1 MATKLHIMSELAAQT
16 TQQLTQSVDNWK
28 SFLNSAAWLYKYPF
42 HEQVLIHAQRPD
54 ATACAPMQLW
64 NSRFGRWV
72 NKDAKGIAVIDD
84 SGDKPRLKYLFDVS
98 DTNARHNAPFRLWH
112 IKPEYEVQVIKELQN
127 AFGETGSG
135 SESLSDT
142 ILGMV
147 INAVSDNYT
156 DYCNDFLEAATDG
169 AFADMDSE
177 ERTAAFILQ
186 LVTGVSHI
194 ALVRLGIEPSSVLS
208 EDDYAGILQFN
219 STGAINQ
226 LGTAVSDISELVLR
240 QIERSVRSISRQQR
254 GTLAKPSNTLQNE
267 ADEAERSDDD
277 GNQLQ
282 QKRGLPDSQHS
293 NGQSEPREHRQI
305 RETAEEVPER
315 ESERVLQH
323 TDSDERPDG
332 ASVGDRQDGAGTGRT
347 DDGTDGADRE
357 RDREDESRESDALD
371 STNEQHSTESRGNGT
386 ERPDLRITE
395 YSLFP
400 TLEEQLQRIE
410 EAEAQKL
417 SAFSVFQAD
426 IDHELCRY
434 GSGFSQGK
442 FRIYKFFEGMP
453 SNEAAVAFLKKE
465 YGIGGHSH
473 TSLNGES
480 GFVDHDGKGL
490 HFSNHNY
497 EEKHTVTWRAVAQRL
512 RELIA
517 LDRYLTEE
525 EKAYLPTYE
534 QELAE
539 RQERIA
545 EESAAREALRAAAA
559 AMEETRKNA
568 EYAFSLGDTVQL
580 GMTTYTILGYDETT
594 VSLSDPKFPLLSE
607 DMPRDVFEQRLRES
621 PVNDRLIAEAQEAEP
636 QPGPATETV
645 EVIPAEENHL
655 PYDVVIQT
663 IRAEEHAPVKPAEKI
678 NFRITDDALGHG
690 GPKAKF
696 QMNINAIQTL
706 KAIESEQRLATA
718 DEQEVLSRY
727 VGWGGCADAFDET
740 KENWHSEY
748 AELKDLL
755 TEEEYESAR
764 ASVLNAHYTSPA
776 VIKAIYKAIENM
788 GFRTGN
794 ILEPS
799 CGIGNFFGLLPES
812 MAGSKLY
819 GIELD
824 SITGRI
830 AKQLYQNAN
839 ITIQGYEETA
849 LPDSFFDVAIGN
861 VPFGDYG
868 VADKRYD
875 KNHFLI
881 HDYFIAKT
889 LDKVR
894 PGGIIAFVTSSG
906 TMDKKN
912 PSVRKYIAQRAD
924 ILGAVRLPNN
934 AFLANAGT
942 GVVADILFLQ
952 KRDRPIEIEPDWV
965 HLGKTDGKFIINQYF
980 VNNPGMIL
988 GELSEENTQ
997 YGKQAATVKPIAGAE
1012 LPEQLSDAI
1021 TNIHAKITEPEQ
1033 LEEAEECIG
1042 ESIPADPNVR
1052 NFSFAVVDG
1061 DIYYREN
1068 SVMHKVELS
1077 VTAENRIKGM
1087 VKIRDCTRKLIE
1099 YQLEG
1104 YSDDLIRQEQ
1114 QTLNRLYDD
1123 FTSQY
1128 GLLNSRANNTAF
1140 SDDSSYCLLCSL
1152 EVLDENGALV
1162 RKADMFSKR
1171 TIRQQEPVT
1180 SCDTAADALAVSLS
1194 EKAKLDLQYMGKLA
1208 GKTEEQLTEDLAG
1221 IIFFNPSSEQ
1231 YETADEYLS
1240 GDVRWKLRLLKEID
1254 NPKYAANMEAL
1265 EKVQPNDLTASEIDV
1280 RLGATWIPP
1289 EDIQRFVI
1297 ELLKPAYYASSK
1309 IKVHYSQ
1316 LTAQWR
1322 ISSKTG
1328 DYGNV
1333 TANVTYGTKR
1343 INAYKIIE
1351 ETLNLKDVR
1360 IFDTVYDESSGE
1372 KRVLNRNETVLAQQK
1387 QQLINDAFRDWIWKD
1402 PDRRDRLTTLY
1413 NTKFNSIRP
1422 REYDGSHIRFV
1433 GMNPE
1438 ITLRPHQVNAVARVI
1453 YGGNTLLAHVVGA
1466 GKTFT
1471 MAASAMESKRLG
1483 LCQKS
1488 LFVVPNHLTEQWA
1501 AEFLQLYPSANIL
1514 VATKKDFET
1523 RNRKKFCSR
1532 IATGD
1537 YDVVIIG
1544 HSQFEKIPM
1553 SLERQRAI
1561 LQTQLDEIIDGIS
1574 EAKRENAERFT
1585 IKQMEKSRRS
1595 IKLKLDKLND
1605 QTRKD
1610 DVVTFEE
1617 LGVDRLFVDEA
1628 HSFKNLFLYTKMRNV
1643 AGLSQTE
1650 ALKSSDLFM
1659 KCRYMDELTGN
1670 RGIVFATGT
1679 PISNSMTEMY
1689 TMQRYLQ
1696 YDALCSHGLQHFDA
1710 WASTFGETITAME
1723 LAPEGTGYRAKTRF
1737 ARFYNLPELISMFK
1751 QVADVQTADM
1761 LKLPVPEAEYHNEV
1775 IKPSKFQKDMVA
1787 SFSERAEKVRNGMVD
1802 ATVDNMLKITND
1814 GRKLALDQRLTDDLL
1829 PDDPESKVNL
1839 CLDNI
1844 HRIWESSSEQK
1855 STQLVFCDLS
1865 TPHGDGKFNVY
1876 DDLKAKLVRM
1886 GVPETEIAFI
1896 HDAKTEAQK
1905 AALFT
1910 NVRSGNVRI
1919 LLGSTA
1925 KMGAGTNVQ
1934 KRLIA
1939 EHHLDIPWRP
1949 SDIEQREG
1957 RILRQGNENSKVDIF
1972 RYVTENTF
1980 DSYMW
1985 QTIESKQKFIS
1996 QIMTSKSPVR
2006 SCEDVDE
2013 TALSYAE
2020 IKALATG
2027 NPYIREK
2034 MDLEIEVSRLKLVK
2048 ANYLSQKYMLED
2060 SLLKHYPKEIRLTQ
2074 ERIKGYAMDIA
2085 LYERHKNEDFPG
2097 MLLYGTHYAEKK
2109 EAGTAILEACK
2120 AMTSPEPKEVGSY
2133 RGFTL
2138 LLSYDIVAKV
2148 FRMTLR
2154 GELSHIVELGS
2165 DIHGNIQRMENVL
2178 ESLPS
2183 RLSACEKALATL
2195 KEQMDNAKAEVEK
2208 PFEQEQELSEKAAR
2222 LAELDALLNID
2233 KRENDVLDA
2242 EPEHTEIETVK
2253 ASCKER

>member
-1 MATKLHIMSELAAQT
+1 M
-16 TQQLTQSVDNWK
+16 
-28 SFLNSAAWLYKYPF
+28 
-42 HEQVLIHAQRPD
+42 D
-54 ATACAPMQLW
+54 AI
-64 NSRFGRWV
+64 R
-72 NKDAKGIAVIDD
+72 
-84 SGDKPRLKYLFDVS
+84 
-98 DTNARHNAPFRLWH
+98 
-112 IKPEYEVQVIKELQN
+112 
-127 AFGETGSG
+127 
-135 SESLSDT
+135 
-142 ILGMV
+142 
-147 INAVSDNYT
+147 
-156 DYCNDFLEAATDG
+156 
-169 AFADMDSE
+169 
-177 ERTAAFILQ
+177 
-186 LVTGVSHI
+186 
-194 ALVRLGIEPSSVLS
+194 
-208 EDDYAGILQFN
+208 
-219 STGAINQ
+219 
-226 LGTAVSDISELVLR
+226 
-240 QIERSVRSISRQQR
+240 
-254 GTLAKPSNTLQNE
+254 TLQ
-267 ADEAERSDDD
+267 
-277 GNQLQ
+277 
-282 QKRGLPDSQHS
+282 
-293 NGQSEPREHRQI
+293 
-305 RETAEEVPER
+305 T
-315 ESERVLQH
+315 
-323 TDSDERPDG
+323 
-332 ASVGDRQDGAGTGRT
+332 
-347 DDGTDGADRE
+347 
-357 RDREDESRESDALD
+357 
-371 STNEQHSTESRGNGT
+371 
-386 ERPDLRITE
+386 
-395 YSLFP
+395 
-400 TLEEQLQRIE
+400 IE
-410 EAEAQKL
+410 
-417 SAFSVFQAD
+417 F
-426 IDHELCRY
+426 
-434 GSGFSQGK
+434 
-442 FRIYKFFEGMP
+442 
-453 SNEAAVAFLKKE
+453 
-465 YGIGGHSH
+465 
-473 TSLNGES
+473 
-480 GFVDHDGKGL
+480 
-490 HFSNHNY
+490 
-497 EEKHTVTWRAVAQRL
+497 
-512 RELIA
+512 
-517 LDRYLTEE
+517 
-525 EKAYLPTYE
+525 
-534 QELAE
+534 
-539 RQERIA
+539 
-545 EESAAREALRAAAA
+545 
-559 AMEETRKNA
+559 
-568 EYAFSLGDTVQL
+568 
-580 GMTTYTILGYDETT
+580 
-594 VSLSDPKFPLLSE
+594 
-607 DMPRDVFEQRLRES
+607 
-621 PVNDRLIAEAQEAEP
+621 
-636 QPGPATETV
+636 
-645 EVIPAEENHL
+645 
-655 PYDVVIQT
+655 
-663 IRAEEHAPVKPAEKI
+663 
-678 NFRITDDALGHG
+678 
-690 GPKAKF
+690 
-696 QMNINAIQTL
+696 
-706 KAIESEQRLATA
+706 EQRLATPE
-718 DEQEVLSRY
+718 EQEVLSRY
-727 VGWGGCADAFDET
+727 VGWGSLPQVFEESNAAWADEFRKLYET
-740 KENWHSEY
+740 LSP
-748 AELKDLL
+748 
-755 TEEEYESAR
+755 EEYEAAR
-764 ASVLNAHYTSPA
+764 ASVLNAHYTSPT
-776 VIKAIYKAIENM
+776 VIKAMYAAIEKM
-788 GFRTGN
+788 GFRMGN

-812 MAGSKLY
+812 MAGSRLY
-819 GIELD
+819 GVELD
-824 SITGRI
+824 SLTGRI

-839 ITIQGYEETA
+839 IAIQGYEATS

-875 KNHFLI
+875 RNRFLI
-881 HDYFIAKT
+881 HDYFFAKT

-894 PGGIIAFVTSSG
+894 PGGIVAFVTSSG
-906 TMDKKN
+906 TLDKKN
-912 PSVRKYIAQRAD
+912 PAVRKYIAQRAD
-924 ILGAVRLPNN
+924 LLGAIRLPNN

-997 YGKQAATVKPIAGAE
+997 YGKQAVTVKPIAGAE

-1021 TNIHAKITEPEQ
+1021 ANIHAKITEPEQ
-1033 LEEAEECIG
+1033 LEEAEENIG

-1052 NFSFAVVDG
+1052 NFSFTVVDG

-1114 QTLNRLYDD
+1114 QTLNRLYDE

-1194 EKAKLDLQYMGKLA
+1194 EKAKVDLQYMGKLT

-1280 RLGATWIPP
+1280 RLGAIWIPP

-1309 IKVHYSQ
+1309 IKVHYSR
-1316 LTAQWR
+1316 LTAQWN
-1322 ISSKTG
+1322 ISGKTS

-1372 KRVLNRNETVLAQQK
+1372 KRILNRNETVLAQQK
-1387 QQLINDAFRDWIWKD
+1387 QQLIKDAFRDWLWKD

-1453 YGGNTLLAHVVGA
+1453 YGGNTLLAHVVGG
-1466 GKTFT
+1466 GKTFE
-1471 MAASAMESKRLG
+1471 MVAAAMESKRLG

-1537 YDVVIIG
+1537 YDAVIIG

-1659 KCRYMDELTGN
+1659 KCRYMDELTGS
-1670 RGIVFATGT
+1670 RGTVFATGT

-1737 ARFYNLPELISMFK
+1737 AVFITF
-1751 QVADVQTADM
+1751 
-1761 LKLPVPEAEYHNEV
+1761 
-1775 IKPSKFQKDMVA
+1775 
-1787 SFSERAEKVRNGMVD
+1787 RN
-1802 ATVDNMLKITND
+1802 
-1814 GRKLALDQRLTDDLL
+1814 
-1829 PDDPESKVNL
+1829 
-1839 CLDNI
+1839 
-1844 HRIWESSSEQK
+1844 
-1855 STQLVFCDLS
+1855 
-1865 TPHGDGKFNVY
+1865 
-1876 DDLKAKLVRM
+1876 
-1886 GVPETEIAFI
+1886 
-1896 HDAKTEAQK
+1896 
-1905 AALFT
+1905 
-1910 NVRSGNVRI
+1910 
-1919 LLGSTA
+1919 
-1925 KMGAGTNVQ
+1925 
-1934 KRLIA
+1934 
-1939 EHHLDIPWRP
+1939 
-1949 SDIEQREG
+1949 
-1957 RILRQGNENSKVDIF
+1957 
-1972 RYVTENTF
+1972 
-1980 DSYMW
+1980 
-1985 QTIESKQKFIS
+1985 
-1996 QIMTSKSPVR
+1996 
-2006 SCEDVDE
+2006 
-2013 TALSYAE
+2013 
-2020 IKALATG
+2020 
-2027 NPYIREK
+2027 
-2034 MDLEIEVSRLKLVK
+2034 
-2048 ANYLSQKYMLED
+2048 
-2060 SLLKHYPKEIRLTQ
+2060 
-2074 ERIKGYAMDIA
+2074 
-2085 LYERHKNEDFPG
+2085 
-2097 MLLYGTHYAEKK
+2097 
-2109 EAGTAILEACK
+2109 
-2120 AMTSPEPKEVGSY
+2120 
-2133 RGFTL
+2133 
-2138 LLSYDIVAKV
+2138 
-2148 FRMTLR
+2148 
-2154 GELSHIVELGS
+2154 
-2165 DIHGNIQRMENVL
+2165 
-2178 ESLPS
+2178 SLPCS
-2183 RLSACEKALATL
+2183 GRLLTCRPPT
-2195 KEQMDNAKAEVEK
+2195 
-2208 PFEQEQELSEKAAR
+2208 
-2222 LAELDALLNID
+2222 
-2233 KRENDVLDA
+2233 
-2242 EPEHTEIETVK
+2242 
-2253 ASCKER
+2253 C